1 MRLYQMPCWSTR
13 HRLRVLPINIATPH
27 SGHAFQLIDCPIL
40 LLLCC
45 VKGTPL
51 FRSFLQ
57 LLPEATFQWHISY
70 IIYRLYTTYVQ
81 YRRHVWYCETCWHHP
96 SVHVWNH
103 QCSSCIEKTLIQT
116 IPLPENNQAIDCHEK
131 KKLPCMPVLLSS
143 ARQLT
148 VLQGASYSAVLQGA
162 SYRAV
167 L

>member
-1 MRLYQMPCWSTR
+1 MMDLEKLFSHTSLQCQWRLKMIF
-13 HRLRVLPINIATPH
+13 RLMTMMGTV
-27 SGHAFQLIDCPIL
+27 GL
-40 LLLCC
+40 LNAL
-45 VKGTPL
+45 
-51 FRSFLQ
+51 
-57 LLPEATFQWHISY
+57 ATFQWHISY